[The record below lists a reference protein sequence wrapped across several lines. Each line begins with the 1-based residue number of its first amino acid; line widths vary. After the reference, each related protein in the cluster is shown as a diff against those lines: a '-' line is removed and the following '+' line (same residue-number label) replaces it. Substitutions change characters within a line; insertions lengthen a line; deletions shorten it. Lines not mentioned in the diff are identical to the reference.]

1 MDIRLIKLFNV
12 ALVENEKMSKETFKN
27 VNKLAAKVGYF
38 VHPDVCNKSVMLF
51 LNSMEINPN
60 ATFYKE
66 WEDVTSKSR
75 LELAFDQIL
84 HYFTTYGID
93 FALGNGYVP
102 NDGAEN
108 VPTINFEL
116 FKTIMPI
123 SRKDLFEKCWNMIC
137 SGVALK
143 KETMEAVAGFILEE
157 VKNGIMIDVD
167 EIKNREAQIYIC
179 TTLNIWP
186 SNPTALF
193 RMIMF
198 LTTGNTMIINNATT
212 IRTIERADTP
222 FNFNKLDER
231 SLEKLSSIFLRFKN
245 LFLAFK
251 HNNHCDNKSV
261 INKLR
266 KLAVKNHKPFIAG
279 FWQTLFS
286 EPKDIEDIKAHLDEL
301 TNYKKIAL
309 MQTCLERIENI
320 ENKNNENEIHVVR
333 KIYVIRNGKI
343 FFKEGCKLPENN
355 MSYYVN
361 VYNVLR
367 ESVIEALRTNSLKEV
382 MTFDIEAGGVT
393 VPEPVIT
400 KVPKVVKVYNGLHV
414 TLPTSEK
421 SFIGNYPFGTS
432 YDLLEDNFVACYWR
446 GEWGTQD
453 YDLSLT
459 DSKGAKIGWNSAYYN
474 REQNIV
480 YSGDMTNA
488 EPEACEV
495 IKIKNPKDLMAVV
508 KINQFR
514 GRDKSKFEVLFGQ
527 SNETYKAY
535 EHYMINPNDIK
546 FRATVEHEN
555 KRELQVALIADNKA
569 TLMEVHS
576 GNSIVSCAY
585 DKAKEYMKTL
595 ANKTKYFVSAK
606 ELLEEAGYKV
616 VDETYTGDVDIDMAN
631 LEKDTLIALMA

>member
-1 MDIRLIKLFNV
+1 MDVRLIKLFGV
-12 ALVENEKMSKETFKN
+12 ALVENEKMSMAQFRI
-27 VNKLAAKVGYF
+27 VNKLAAEVGYF
-38 VHPDVCNKSVMLF
+38 VHPDVCNESVMEF
-51 LNSMEINPN
+51 LHNQEINPN

-66 WEDVTSKSR
+66 WEDVTSKTR
-75 LELAFDQIL
+75 LELLFDQVF
-84 HYFTTYGID
+84 HYLTTYGTD
-93 FALGNGYVP
+93 FSMGNGYVP

-108 VPTINFEL
+108 VPAIKFEL

-123 SRKDLFEKCWNMIC
+123 SRKELFEKCWNMIC

-143 KETMEAVAGFILEE
+143 EETMKAVSDFILEE
-157 VKNGIMIDVD
+157 VKNGTMIDVD

-193 RMIMF
+193 RMIML
-198 LTTGNTMIINNATT
+198 LTTGNAMIVNNNTT
-212 IRTIERADTP
+212 IRTIEHAVNP

-266 KLAVKNHKPFIAG
+266 KLAIKNHKPFIAG

-286 EPKDIEDIKAHLDEL
+286 KPKDIENIKAHLNEL
-301 TNYKKIAL
+301 TNYKKVAL
-309 MQTCLERIENI
+309 MQTCLERIG
-320 ENKNNENEIHVVR
+320 NNENR
-333 KIYVIRNGKI
+333 IYVVRNGKI

-367 ESVIEALRTNSLKEV
+367 ESVIEALHANSLNEAI
-382 MTFDIEAGGVT
+382 TFDIETEGIT
-393 VPEPVIT
+393 NPEPIVT
-400 KVPKVVKVYNGLHV
+400 KVPKVVKVYNGLNV

-432 YDLLEDNFVACYWR
+432 YDLLKDNFVACYWR
-446 GEWGTQD
+446 NEWGTQD
-453 YDLSLT
+453 YDLSLI
-459 DSKGAKIGWNSAYYN
+459 DSRGGKIGWNSEYYN
-474 REQNIV
+474 KEQNIV
-480 YSGDMTNA
+480 YSGDMTSA
-488 EPEACEV
+488 EPDACEV

-508 KINQFR
+508 KINQFY
-514 GRDKSKFEVLFGQ
+514 GGKKSKFEVLFGQ
-527 SNETYKAY
+527 SNKTYKSY
-535 EHYMINPNDIK
+535 DHYMVDPNDIK
-546 FRATVEHEN
+546 FKATVEHEN
-555 KRELQVALIADNKA
+555 QREMQIALIADNKA

-576 GNSIVSCAY
+576 GNNIVSRTY
-585 DKAKEYMKTL
+585 NKAEDYMKAL
-595 ANKTKYFVSAK
+595 VNKTKYFVSAK
-606 ELLEEAGYKV
+606 ELLEEAGYKI
-616 VDETYTGDVDIDMAN
+616 VDESYTGDVDIDMAN
-631 LEKDTLIALMA
+631 LDKDTLIALMV

>member
-1 MDIRLIKLFNV
+1 MDIRIIKLFNV
-12 ALVENEKMSKETFKN
+12 ALVENENVSKETFKN
-27 VNKLAAKVGYF
+27 VNNLAAKVGYF
-38 VHPDVCNKSVMLF
+38 VHPDVCNESVIMF
-51 LNSMEINPN
+51 LRSMEINPN

-66 WEDVTSKSR
+66 WEDVTSKTR

-84 HYFTTYGID
+84 HYFTTYGTN

-102 NDGAEN
+102 NTGADD
-108 VPTINFEL
+108 VPAIKFEL

-123 SRKDLFEKCWNMIC
+123 SRKELFEKCWNMLC

-143 KETMEAVAGFILEE
+143 KETMEAVADFVLEE
-157 VKNGIMIDVD
+157 VKNGQMINVD

-198 LTTGNTMIINNATT
+198 LTTANTMIINNAAT
-212 IRTIERADTP
+212 IRTIEHANNP

-251 HNNHCDNKSV
+251 HNANCDNKSV

-266 KLAVKNHKPFIAG
+266 KLAIKNHKPFIAG

-286 EPKDIEDIKAHLDEL
+286 DPKDIEDIKAHLDEL
-301 TNYKKIAL
+301 TNYKKVAL
-309 MQTCLERIENI
+309 MQTCLERIG
-320 ENKNNENEIHVVR
+320 NNEN
-333 KIYVIRNGKI
+333 KIYVVRNGKI

-367 ESVIEALRTNSLKEV
+367 ESVIEALRANSLNEV
-382 MTFDIEAGGVT
+382 MTFDIETEGVT
-393 VPEPVIT
+393 NPEPVVT
-400 KVPKVVKVYNGLHV
+400 KVPKVVKVYNGLHI

-432 YDLLEDNFVACYWR
+432 YDLLKNNFVACYWR

-459 DSKGAKIGWNSAYYN
+459 DSHGTKIGWNSSYYN
-474 REQNIV
+474 KEQNIV
-480 YSGDMTNA
+480 YSGDMTSA
-488 EPEACEV
+488 SPEACEV
-495 IKIKNPKDLMAVV
+495 IKIKNPKELMAVV
-508 KINQFR
+508 KINQYR
-514 GRDKSKFEVLFGQ
+514 GNQKSKFEVLFGQ
-527 SNETYKAY
+527 TNKNY
-535 EHYMINPNDIK
+535 ESYSHFMVDPNDIK
-546 FRATVEHEN
+546 FRATVEHDN

-576 GNSIVSCAY
+576 GNSIVSRAY
-585 DKAKEYMKTL
+585 DKAEEYMKAL
-595 ANKTKYFVSAK
+595 ANKTKYFVFAK
-606 ELLEEAGYKV
+606 ELLEEAGYKI

>member
-12 ALVENEKMSKETFKN
+12 ALVENENVSKETFKN
-27 VNKLAAKVGYF
+27 VNNLAAKVGYF
-38 VHPDVCNKSVMLF
+38 VHPDVCNESVIMF
-51 LNSMEINPN
+51 LRSMEINPN

-66 WEDVTSKSR
+66 WEDVTSKTR

-84 HYFTTYGID
+84 HYFTTYGTN

-102 NDGAEN
+102 NTGADD
-108 VPTINFEL
+108 VPAIKFEL

-123 SRKDLFEKCWNMIC
+123 SRKELFEKCWNMLC

-143 KETMEAVAGFILEE
+143 KETMEAVADFVLEE
-157 VKNGIMIDVD
+157 VKNGQMINVD

-198 LTTGNTMIINNATT
+198 LTTANTMIINNAAT

-251 HNNHCDNKSV
+251 HNANCDNKSA

-266 KLAVKNHKPFIAG
+266 KLAVKNHKPFVAG

-301 TNYKKIAL
+301 TNYKKVAL
-309 MQTCLERIENI
+309 MQTCLERIG
-320 ENKNNENEIHVVR
+320 NNEN
-333 KIYVIRNGKI
+333 KIYVVRNGKI

-367 ESVIEALRTNSLKEV
+367 ESVIEALRANSLNEV
-382 MTFDIEAGGVT
+382 MTFDIETEGVT
-393 VPEPVIT
+393 NPEPVVT

-432 YDLLEDNFVACYWR
+432 YDLLKNNFVACYWR

-459 DSKGAKIGWNSAYYN
+459 DSHGTKIGWNSSYYN
-474 REQNIV
+474 KEQNIV
-480 YSGDMTNA
+480 YSGDMTSA
-488 EPEACEV
+488 SPEACEV
-495 IKIKNPKDLMAVV
+495 IKIKNPKELMAVV
-508 KINQFR
+508 KINQYR
-514 GRDKSKFEVLFGQ
+514 GNQKSKFEVLFGQ
-527 SNETYKAY
+527 TNKNY
-535 EHYMINPNDIK
+535 ESYSHFMVDPNDIK
-546 FRATVEHEN
+546 FRATVEHDN

-576 GNSIVSCAY
+576 GNSIVSRAY
-585 DKAKEYMKTL
+585 DKAEEYMKAL
-595 ANKTKYFVSAK
+595 ANKTKYFVFAK
-606 ELLEEAGYKV
+606 ELLEEAGYKI